1 MTKQF
6 IRKARTILGCTVDRF
21 AELVDVSPRTIYRWE
36 NGENS
41 ATGDFVLVIIK
52 LCMEQG
58 IDIKDLVSF
67 LYWIKL

>member
-6 IRKARTILGCTVDRF
+6 IRKARSLMGCTIDKF
-21 AELVDVSPRTIYRWE
+21 AELTNVSPRTVYRWE
-36 NGENS
+36 SGKSSANGKMIL
-41 ATGDFVLVIIK
+41 FIIK

-67 LYWIKL
+67 FIYS